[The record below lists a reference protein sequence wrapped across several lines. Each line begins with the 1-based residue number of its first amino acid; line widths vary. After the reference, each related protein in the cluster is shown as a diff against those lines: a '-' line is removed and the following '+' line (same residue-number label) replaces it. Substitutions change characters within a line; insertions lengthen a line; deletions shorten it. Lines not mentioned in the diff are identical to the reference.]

1 MHRLRVDDSVR
12 PRRAI
17 AFAAVGLALFAL
29 ALAIEHVVQW
39 DLDVRQH
46 QISEY
51 VHGRSGALMT
61 AGFVAWAGSLLAT
74 GGAFVRDARLAGRWA
89 AAMLAVAA
97 AGMLVTASFPTE
109 TIAGNLPPGAQLTP
123 SGRAHDIGS
132 LAASIAIVC
141 AALLVAL
148 KWQTARVQRA
158 ASLGIVLVAA
168 TLDGALLA
176 TGDPAPG
183 LRQRALVAA
192 AIIWQGLTL
201 SELWKDVRDIRP

>member
-1 MHRLRVDDSVR
+1 MRH
-12 PRRAI
+12 RRAI
-17 AFAAVGLALFAL
+17 VFAAVGLALFAL
-29 ALAIEHVVQW
+29 ALVIEHLVQS

-74 GGAFVRDARLAGRWA
+74 GGAFVRDARLAGRLA
-89 AAMLAVAA
+89 VVMLAVAA

-109 TIAGNLPPGAQLTP
+109 TIAGNLPPGARLTA
-123 SGRAHDIGS
+123 SGRAHDVGS

-141 AALLVAL
+141 TALIVASKL
-148 KWQTARVQRA
+148 QTSRAQRA
-158 ASLGIVLVAA
+158 ASLGIVLVAV

-176 TGDPAPG
+176 AGDPAPG

-192 AIIWQGLTL
+192 AMIWQGLTL
-201 SELWKDVRDIRP
+201 SELWADVRDIRP